1 MRQKALLAIFVAA
14 MLIGLSLSA
23 LKAADHPVA
32 SIGQPAPEFSLKDEN
47 GKSVNL
53 ADYKGKIVVLE
64 WTNPDCPFVQRHYE
78 QHTMTNLASQYKDKG
93 VAWLA
98 INSNGGD
105 NAKADSEWA
114 RKNHLAY
121 PVLDDSEGQVA
132 SAYQA
137 KSTPDMFIINK
148 DGTLAYGGGIDN
160 DPDGDNAHRVNY
172 VQQALDEILAGK
184 SVSIPETKSYG
195 CGVHY
200 K

>member
-1 MRQKALLAIFVAA
+1 MIRKALVGTIVA
-14 MLIGLSLSA
+14 LIVVLSLST
-23 LKAADHPVA
+23 LNAADHPVA
-32 SIGQPAPEFSLKDEN
+32 KVGQAAPQFSLKDEN
-47 GKSVNL
+47 GKAVNL
-53 ADYKGKIVVLE
+53 SDYKGKIIVLE
-64 WTNPDCPFVQRHYE
+64 WTNPDCPFVQRHYQ

-93 VAWLA
+93 VVWLA

-105 NAKADSEWA
+105 NTKADSEWA
-114 RKNHLAY
+114 QQNHLQY

-132 SAYQA
+132 KAYQA

-148 DGTLAYGGGIDN
+148 DGLLAYEGGIDN

-172 VQQALDEILAGK
+172 VQKALDEILANK
-184 SVSIPETKSYG
+184 SVSTPVTKSYG